1 MDYKSFLAAELSAW
15 DMAAENFSRI
25 ARSRDDGRLSVL
37 TADDT
42 SSAYGG
48 WRMAKLHVD
57 HRRAS
62 ITAKT
67 DSASIASRPCFLC
80 RSNRPATQSS
90 LECLDGRFE
99 VLINPYPL
107 ASVHFTIASTRHDP
121 QLLSG
126 DGGVV
131 SAMVA
136 LARDMEG
143 LCVFYNGARCG
154 ASAPDHL
161 HFQAVSTETVPNIM
175 NPTAVGSVIF
185 EADGVR
191 LSRSRNGFAPYQ
203 FFVVESTDDVALSS
217 VVSRLFAA
225 MEVSGSESGFEPPVN
240 VAMIKQSGSN
250 VVRTW
255 VIPRGKHRP
264 DCYFGDDERKLL
276 VSPATVEMLG
286 MIVCSRAEDYARVD
300 LPTAENILAEVAVSN
315 SRYEDMI
322 KNFITFAQ

>member
-25 ARSRDDGRLSVL
+25 ARSRDEGRLSVL
-37 TADDT
+37 TADDI
-42 SSAYGG
+42 SAADG

-67 DSASIASRPCFLC
+67 DSASIAARPCFLC

-107 ASVHFTIASTRHDP
+107 ASVHFTIASTRHEP
-121 QLLSG
+121 QFLSG
-126 DGGVV
+126 DGVV
-131 SAMVA
+131 SAMVS

-161 HFQAVSTETVPNIM
+161 HFQAVATETVPNIL
-175 NPTAVGSVIF
+175 NPTAVGLSIF

-191 LSRSRNGFAPYQ
+191 LSRSRKGFAPYQ
-203 FFVVESTDDVALSS
+203 FFVIESTSDVALSS

-225 MEVSGSESGFEPPVN
+225 MASSEAESGSEPPVN
-240 VAMIKQSGSN
+240 VAMIKLPGRD

-264 DCYFGDDERKLL
+264 DCYFFDDERKLL
-276 VSPATVEMLG
+276 ISPATVEMLG
-286 MIVCSRAEDYARVD
+286 TIVCSRAEDYARVD
-300 LPTAENILAEVAVSN
+300 LPTAENILAEVAVTD
-315 SRYEDMI
+315 SRYEDI
-322 KNFITFAQ
+322 IGKFITFAQ

>member
-1 MDYKSFLAAELSAW
+1 MDYKSFLAAELSVW

-25 ARSRDDGRLSVL
+25 ARSRDEGRLSVL
-37 TADDT
+37 TADDDT
-42 SSAYGG
+42 SAADG
-48 WRMAKLHVD
+48 WRMAKLYVD

-67 DSASIASRPCFLC
+67 DSASVASRPCFLC

-90 LECLDGRFE
+90 LDCLDRRFE

-107 ASVHFTIASTRHDP
+107 ASVHFTIASTRHES

-126 DGGVV
+126 GDGV
-131 SAMVA
+131 SAMVS

-161 HFQAVSTETVPNIM
+161 HFQAVATETVPNIL
-175 NPTAVGSVIF
+175 NPTAVGTSIF

-191 LSRSRNGFAPYQ
+191 LSRSRKGFAPYQ
-203 FFVVESTDDVALSS
+203 FFVVESTDDVALSA

-225 MEVSGSESGFEPPVN
+225 MEDSESGSEPPVN
-240 VAMIKQSGSN
+240 VAMIKLSGSD

-264 DCYFGDDERKLL
+264 DCYFADDERKLL

-286 MIVCSRAEDYARVD
+286 TVVCSRAEDYARVD
-300 LPTAENILAEVAVSN
+300 LPTAENILAEVAASD
-315 SRYEDMI
+315 SRYEDI
-322 KNFITFAQ
+322 IGKFITFAQ

>member
-1 MDYKSFLAAELSAW
+1 MNYKLFLAVELSVW

-25 ARSRDDGRLSVL
+25 VRSRDEGRLSVL
-37 TADDT
+37 TAADDT
-42 SSAYGG
+42 SAAADG
-48 WRMAKLHVD
+48 WRMAKLYVD

-67 DSASIASRPCFLC
+67 DSASIAARPCFLC

-90 LECLDGRFE
+90 LEYFDGRFE

-107 ASVHFTIASTRHDP
+107 APIHFTIASTRHEP

-126 DGGVV
+126 DSGVSVMV
-131 SAMVA
+131 SF
-136 LARDMEG
+136 ARDMEG

-161 HFQAVSTETVPNIM
+161 HFQAVTIDSVPNIM
-175 NPTAVGSVIF
+175 NPTAVGPTIF

-191 LSRSRNGFAPYQ
+191 LSRSRKGFAPYQ
-203 FFVVESTDDVALSS
+203 FFVIESTSDVALSE
-217 VVSRLFAA
+217 VVGRLFAA
-225 MEVSGSESGFEPPVN
+225 MASSEAESGSEPPVN
-240 VAMIKQSGSN
+240 VAMIKLPGSD

-264 DCYFGDDERKLL
+264 DCYFFDDERKLL
-276 VSPATVEMLG
+276 ISPATVEMLG
-286 MIVCSRAEDYARVD
+286 TVVCSRAEDYARVD
-300 LPTAENILAEVAVSN
+300 LPTAENILAEVAVTD
-315 SRYEDMI
+315 SRYEDI
-322 KNFITFAQ
+322 IGKFITFAQ

>member
-25 ARSRDDGRLSVL
+25 ARSSDEGRLSVL
-37 TADDT
+37 TADDI
-42 SSAYGG
+42 SAADG

-67 DSASIASRPCFLC
+67 DSASIAARPCFLC

-107 ASVHFTIASTRHDP
+107 ASVHFTIASTRHEP
-121 QLLSG
+121 QFLSG
-126 DGGVV
+126 DGEV
-131 SAMVA
+131 SAMVS

-161 HFQAVSTETVPNIM
+161 HFQAVATEAVPNIM
-175 NPTAVGSVIF
+175 NQTAVGSSIF
-185 EADGVR
+185 DAAGVR
-191 LSRSRNGFAPYQ
+191 LSRSRKGFAPYQ
-203 FFVVESTDDVALSS
+203 FFVIESTSDVALSA

-225 MEVSGSESGFEPPVN
+225 MASSEAESGSEPPVN
-240 VAMIKQSGSN
+240 VAMIKLPGSD

-264 DCYFGDDERKLL
+264 DCYFSDDERKLL
-276 VSPATVEMLG
+276 ISPATVEMLG
-286 MIVCSRAEDYARVD
+286 TIVCSRAEDYARVD
-300 LPTAENILAEVAVSN
+300 LSTAENILAEVAVTD
-315 SRYEDMI
+315 SRYEDI
-322 KNFITFAQ
+322 IGKFITFAQ